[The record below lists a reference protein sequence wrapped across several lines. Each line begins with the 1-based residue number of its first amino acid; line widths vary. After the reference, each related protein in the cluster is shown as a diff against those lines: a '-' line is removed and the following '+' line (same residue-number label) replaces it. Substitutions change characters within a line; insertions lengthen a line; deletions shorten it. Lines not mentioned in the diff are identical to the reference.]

1 MPEVDTASSV
11 RIVRPAG
18 AGHKP
23 LIADPPHDHAAVGV
37 VGLAG
42 VALDGD
48 NVSLSDFR
56 DDAAMLRALAVAGEV
71 EHGDG
76 AGAIATRDPLAGR
89 LVAVGEC
96 GAAGGFR
103 LRPWLYL

>member
-1 MPEVDTASSV
+1 MDTASSV
-11 RIVRPAG
+11 RIVRPAS

-23 LIADPPHDHAAVGV
+23 LIADPSHDHAA

-48 NVSLSDFR
+48 NVSPSDFH

-71 EHGDG
+71 EPGDV

-103 LRPWLYL
+103 LRLYL

>member
-11 RIVRPAG
+11 RIVRPAS

-23 LIADPPHDHAAVGV
+23 LIADPSHDHAAVGV

-42 VALDGD
+42 D
-48 NVSLSDFR
+48 NVSLSDFH

-71 EHGDG
+71 EHGDV
-76 AGAIATRDPLAGR
+76 AGTIATRDPLAGR
-89 LVAVGEC
+89 LVAFGEC